1 MMKKNI
7 FIFAIAVFLMSPLS
21 AQTAKQLFRAM
32 PDSILPLLTANNR
45 ADCTDFMDSKMKAE
59 VVNAFKEKSQMTE
72 MTNDYIALRL
82 SEASTWQMKLLPT
95 NDSTKIICV
104 INTVEGPVADSRI
117 AFYDTNWAPYKTEN
131 YIKLPTTDDF
141 FKAPQTND
149 ENDSIFIQY
158 TNARR
163 KCDMCLVK
171 MDLSKEDNSL
181 TATFTTPYY
190 IDKTAI
196 KDMKPF
202 LCDVIKYSWA
212 KQKFNRE

>member
-7 FIFAIAVFLMSPLS
+7 FIFAIAAFLMSPLS

-59 VVNAFKEKSQMTE
+59 VDNVFKEKTQMTD

-82 SEASTWQMKLLPT
+82 SEASTWQMKLLPM
-95 NDSTKIICV
+95 NDSIKIICV

-117 AFYDTNWAPYKTEN
+117 AFYSTSWVPYKTEN
-131 YIKLPTTDDF
+131 YIKLPTIDDF
-141 FKAPQTND
+141 FKVPETND
-149 ENDSIFIQY
+149 ENDSVFTQY
-158 TNARR
+158 TNARH

-171 MDLSKEDNSL
+171 MDLSKEGNSL

-196 KDMKPF
+196 KEMKPF
-202 LCDVIKYSWA
+202 LCDVIKYTWG
-212 KQKFNRE
+212 KQKFSKE

>member
-1 MMKKNI
+1 MKKNI

-149 ENDSIFIQY
+149 END
-158 TNARR
+158 
-163 KCDMCLVK
+163 
-171 MDLSKEDNSL
+171 
-181 TATFTTPYY
+181 
-190 IDKTAI
+190 
-196 KDMKPF
+196 
-202 LCDVIKYSWA
+202 
-212 KQKFNRE
+212 